1 MLVFLPELLQA
12 KKEHERE
19 KACRLLC
26 CWPTV
31 DNDEQYQHN
40 QRRQKNGDLSGF
52 GGRAIRHHPLKG
64 YCIYLKVKI
73 YSSVTYR

>member
-40 QRRQKNGDLSGF
+40 QRRQKMVTLLDLAAGRF
-52 GGRAIRHHPLKG
+52 GIIL
-64 YCIYLKVKI
+64 LKVI
-73 YSSVTYR
+73 AFI